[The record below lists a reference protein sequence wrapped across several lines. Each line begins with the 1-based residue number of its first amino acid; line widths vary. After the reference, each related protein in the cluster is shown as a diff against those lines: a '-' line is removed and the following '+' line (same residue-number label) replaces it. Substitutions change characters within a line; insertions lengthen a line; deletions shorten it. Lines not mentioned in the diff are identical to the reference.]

1 MRRCLDHISSLSKRV
16 ADTASITVSALACS
30 RYLRSAS
37 TQGLANRST
46 QADLS
51 VLVDPR
57 NKFTKTYGPPTS
69 SELLR
74 LAIFCIAIEI
84 RVSNSACI
92 CAAVPNHSPHRMNR
106 VVRAFEQIPEF
117 SPTSH
122 FIGWYFA
129 RVNRCKYHGVTR
141 NFVWILGLEERPRWC
156 LAGAADSGEYA
167 DVAAFLA
174 SERAAY
180 ITGSVIRVDGG
191 MITSI

>member
-1 MRRCLDHISSLSKRV
+1 MLAYARRAESQP
-16 ADTASITVSALACS
+16 
-30 RYLRSAS
+30 
-37 TQGLANRST
+37 TQDEPGCAR
-46 QADLS
+46 
-51 VLVDPR
+51 
-57 NKFTKTYGPPTS
+57 
-69 SELLR
+69 
-74 LAIFCIAIEI
+74 IEQ
-84 RVSNSACI
+84 
-92 CAAVPNHSPHRMNR
+92 M
-106 VVRAFEQIPEF
+106 PEF

-156 LAGAADSGEYA
+156 LAGAAVSGGYA